1 MHRRALA
8 VSAFVLS
15 MFMLL
20 TGVLVA
26 LPVEHAEA
34 DSFDL
39 GPDGYFSTM
48 SDGEMPMRS
57 EGATADGAR
66 KVLFGKSGSAIP
78 NAAKMVESGDADT
91 AQVDGKYLVLG
102 KGPNDNTENRSPR
115 ANNTHYSW
123 VWSKT
128 TQLAPNEVLLWAD
141 DVITTPFTF
150 AAGSLCSGYPCN
162 TFDAGIADTET
173 KRASVESYVAKVSQ
187 QLGSDTYYSD
197 VELNQMGATTQLP
210 GVCTKGAAAGCSSG
224 FNSSDQT
231 DSVGSYR
238 VFPLSTGDMAEYF
251 NADDG
256 ISNTAENNKR
266 QCPETACNSANGASG
281 SWLRSAYWISAY
293 VALGVRYDGYP
304 DYYYTDVTGLG
315 LRPAVRLELDNLLL
329 SAHSGNQSQVLNA
342 PDSASPDSL
351 RLTFVDAET
360 SVVLSK
366 TPYIEQDAGVGGKWV
381 LRDLEGSS
389 NLESQSGL
397 GWKLVDPED
406 VSGGVVA
413 SGRTNYDAAAK
424 SDGNMVVPCETLTPG
439 KDYILSM
446 WGQQDGSDT
455 VGWSNRATVPVTGTV
470 TADGDGVCALNIKSP
485 PSYGIELTG
494 RSDGALTAYKIGD
507 YSGEVFDQTGAL
519 KSVRLD
525 TPTVPSGLK
534 TVLKNAAETAGGSD
548 VDAGNPMGWV
558 ASQWL
563 GYPTDPLSDDVTS
576 AFSPYAGSLQVFA
589 QELAK
594 HTDALGASA
603 GSLPAGTFPQPE
615 STETLPVSGPGLY
628 LIVDSTQSSGGS
640 LPIIV
645 GTKVFNEALEDVV
658 EDGMVDFADA
668 GVKGKPRLGRAALK
682 TSVTDV
688 AKRVVNDDGLDG
700 FDVGSVVEFE
710 VALRVPELS
719 TAFASSSVS
728 YGSYVFGVEDA
739 VKDGLVLQSGTVEVF
754 VDALSPTE
762 PVDIAST
769 GVSVVVAGDGKTLRV
784 DGLKALFATDG
795 ASPVANKTSVP
806 VGSLIR
812 VRYAAVLAAGDGT
825 RYAAP
830 GGGNTVANV
839 NEVKLTRSHAGTA
852 TTGWADNEDGTEWKT
867 AASNVYSFKV
877 DVVKVDKDDASKKLG
892 GATFK
897 VSRDGNPLKF
907 KELSDGVYRL
917 DATGGAEVETA
928 SDGTG
933 KLTLLGVEARELSFK
948 ETKAPDEYFKVSDF
962 GVEVVPVWYPN
973 ATEVELASYR
983 TSGTN
988 LAYVSQDGHSVT
1000 VADPS
1005 KSLANLPYTGGVGIL
1020 LLLIIGGAFLMFAVR
1035 PYYLSHCAEA
1045 TANILI

>member
-1 MHRRALA
+1 
-8 VSAFVLS
+8 
-15 MFMLL
+15 
-20 TGVLVA
+20 
-26 LPVEHAEA
+26 
-34 DSFDL
+34 
-39 GPDGYFSTM
+39 
-48 SDGEMPMRS
+48 
-57 EGATADGAR
+57 
-66 KVLFGKSGSAIP
+66 
-78 NAAKMVESGDADT
+78 
-91 AQVDGKYLVLG
+91 
-102 KGPNDNTENRSPR
+102 
-115 ANNTHYSW
+115 
-123 VWSKT
+123 
-128 TQLAPNEVLLWAD
+128 
-141 DVITTPFTF
+141 
-150 AAGSLCSGYPCN
+150 
-162 TFDAGIADTET
+162 
-173 KRASVESYVAKVSQ
+173 
-187 QLGSDTYYSD
+187 
-197 VELNQMGATTQLP
+197 
-210 GVCTKGAAAGCSSG
+210 
-224 FNSSDQT
+224 
-231 DSVGSYR
+231 
-238 VFPLSTGDMAEYF
+238 
-251 NADDG
+251 
-256 ISNTAENNKR
+256 
-266 QCPETACNSANGASG
+266 
-281 SWLRSAYWISAY
+281 
-293 VALGVRYDGYP
+293 
-304 DYYYTDVTGLG
+304 
-315 LRPAVRLELDNLLL
+315 
-329 SAHSGNQSQVLNA
+329 
-342 PDSASPDSL
+342 
-351 RLTFVDAET
+351 LTFVDADAR
-360 SVVLSK
+360 VVLSK
-366 TPYIEQDAGVGGKWV
+366 TPVIEQDAGVGGEWV

-389 NLESQSGL
+389 NLDAQSGL

-406 VSGGVVA
+406 GSGG
-413 SGRTNYDAAAK
+413 
-424 SDGNMVVPCETLTPG
+424 VVPCETLTPG
-439 KDYILSM
+439 KDYTLSV

-455 VGWSNRATVPVTGTV
+455 EGWSNRATVPVTGTV
-470 TADGDGVCALNIKSP
+470 RADGDGVCALDIRNP
-485 PSYGIELTG
+485 VAYGISLTG
-494 RSDGALTAYKIGD
+494 QTSGVLTAYRIGEYGD
-507 YSGEVFDQTGAL
+507 AVFSQTGAL
-519 KSVRLD
+519 KSVRLG

-534 TVLKNAAETAGGSD
+534 TVLKNAAESAGGGD
-548 VDAGNPMGWV
+548 VDTDNPIGWV
-558 ASQWL
+558 ASRWL
-563 GYPTDPLSDDVTS
+563 GYPTDPASDDVTS
-576 AFSPYAGSLQVFA
+576 AFSPYAGQLQLFA
-589 QELAK
+589 QALAEAVGM
-594 HTDALGASA
+594 DASALGASA

-615 STETLPVSGPGLY
+615 STAMLPVSGPGLY
-628 LIVDSTQSSGGS
+628 LIVDSTQGEGGS

-658 EDGMVDFADA
+658 EDGMVDFVDA
-668 GVKGKPRLGRAALK
+668 GVRGKPRLGRAVLK

-688 AKRVVNDDGLDG
+688 AKRIVNDAGLDG

-795 ASPVANKTSVP
+795 ASPVANKAGVP

-867 AASNVYSFKV
+867 AAANVYSFKV

-892 GATFK
+892 GAAFE

-907 KELSDGVYRL
+907 TKVSDGVYRL

-988 LAYVSQDGHSVT
+988 LVYVSQDGHSVT

-1020 LLLIIGGAFLMFAVR
+1020 LLLVVGGVFLVFAVR
-1035 PYYLSHCAEA
+1035 PYYLSHRAEA

>member
-1 MHRRALA
+1 
-8 VSAFVLS
+8 V
-15 MFMLL
+15 
-20 TGVLVA
+20 
-26 LPVEHAEA
+26 
-34 DSFDL
+34 
-39 GPDGYFSTM
+39 
-48 SDGEMPMRS
+48 
-57 EGATADGAR
+57 
-66 KVLFGKSGSAIP
+66 
-78 NAAKMVESGDADT
+78 DT
-91 AQVDGKYLVLG
+91 
-102 KGPNDNTENRSPR
+102 DNP
-115 ANNTHYSW
+115 
-123 VWSKT
+123 
-128 TQLAPNEVLLWAD
+128 
-141 DVITTPFTF
+141 I
-150 AAGSLCSGYPCN
+150 
-162 TFDAGIADTET
+162 
-173 KRASVESYVAKVSQ
+173 
-187 QLGSDTYYSD
+187 
-197 VELNQMGATTQLP
+197 
-210 GVCTKGAAAGCSSG
+210 
-224 FNSSDQT
+224 
-231 DSVGSYR
+231 
-238 VFPLSTGDMAEYF
+238 
-251 NADDG
+251 
-256 ISNTAENNKR
+256 
-266 QCPETACNSANGASG
+266 
-281 SWLRSAYWISAY
+281 
-293 VALGVRYDGYP
+293 
-304 DYYYTDVTGLG
+304 
-315 LRPAVRLELDNLLL
+315 
-329 SAHSGNQSQVLNA
+329 
-342 PDSASPDSL
+342 
-351 RLTFVDAET
+351 
-360 SVVLSK
+360 
-366 TPYIEQDAGVGGKWV
+366 
-381 LRDLEGSS
+381 
-389 NLESQSGL
+389 
-397 GWKLVDPED
+397 
-406 VSGGVVA
+406 
-413 SGRTNYDAAAK
+413 
-424 SDGNMVVPCETLTPG
+424 
-439 KDYILSM
+439 
-446 WGQQDGSDT
+446 
-455 VGWSNRATVPVTGTV
+455 
-470 TADGDGVCALNIKSP
+470 
-485 PSYGIELTG
+485 
-494 RSDGALTAYKIGD
+494 
-507 YSGEVFDQTGAL
+507 
-519 KSVRLD
+519 
-525 TPTVPSGLK
+525 
-534 TVLKNAAETAGGSD
+534 
-548 VDAGNPMGWV
+548 GWV
-558 ASQWL
+558 ASRWL
-563 GYPTDPLSDDVTS
+563 GYPTDPASDDVTS
-576 AFSPYAGSLQVFA
+576 AFSPYAGQLQLFA
-589 QELAK
+589 QALAEAVGM
-594 HTDALGASA
+594 DASALGASA

-615 STETLPVSGPGLY
+615 STAMLPVSGPGLY
-628 LIVDSTQSSGGS
+628 LIVDSTQGEGGS

-658 EDGMVDFADA
+658 EDGMVDFVDA
-668 GVKGKPRLGRAALK
+668 GVRGKPRLGRAVLK

-688 AKRVVNDDGLDG
+688 AKRIVNDAGLDG

-795 ASPVANKTSVP
+795 ASPVANKAGVP

-867 AASNVYSFKV
+867 AAANVYSFKV

-892 GATFK
+892 GAAFE

-907 KELSDGVYRL
+907 TKVSDGVYRL

-988 LAYVSQDGHSVT
+988 LVYVSQDGHSVT

-1020 LLLIIGGAFLMFAVR
+1020 LLLVVGGVFLVFAVR
-1035 PYYLSHCAEA
+1035 PYYLSHRAEA

>member
-1 MHRRALA
+1 MHRGALA

-20 TGVLVA
+20 TGVMLG
-26 LPVEHAEA
+26 LPVEQAEA

-39 GPDGYFSTM
+39 GPDGYFSVM

-57 EGATADGAR
+57 ITSEANAR
-66 KVLFGKSGSAIP
+66 KVLFGKSGSLP
-78 NAAKMVESGDADT
+78 NAAKVVEMSDADK

-102 KGPNDNTENRSPR
+102 KGLNKNTDNRSPNEGSTEGES
-115 ANNTHYSW
+115 AW
-123 VWSKT
+123 WSET
-128 TQLAPNEVLLWAD
+128 TQLDESEALLWAD
-141 DVITTPFTF
+141 DVVTSTFRFGTPSTC
-150 AAGSLCSGYPCN
+150 GTVPVCN
-162 TFDAGIADTET
+162 TFDAGTATGGQ
-173 KRASVESYVAKVSQ
+173 ASYESYAATVSRL
-187 QLGSDTYYSD
+187 LGSNLDYLQYSD
-197 VELNQMGATTQLP
+197 FELGQVGAASRLNA
-210 GVCTKGAAAGCSSG
+210 VCTESSG
-224 FNSSDQT
+224 GCVTGFSADQT
-231 DSVGSYR
+231 LSVGSYR

-251 NADDG
+251 NARNGDYPDDYP
-256 ISNTAENNKR
+256 KR
-266 QCPETACNSANGASG
+266 QCSAGSCNNKAEHG
-281 SWLRSAYWISAY
+281 SWLRSAFWGNKKVVLVVTATGSTGYLATT
-293 VALGVRYDGYP
+293 YD
-304 DYYYTDVTGLG
+304 TLG

-470 TADGDGVCALNIKSP
+470 TADGDGVCALNITSP

-494 RSDGALTAYKIGD
+494 RSDGALTAYRIGD
-507 YSGEVFDQTGAL
+507 YSGEVFDQSGAL
-519 KSVRLD
+519 KSVLLN

-534 TVLKNAAETAGGSD
+534 TVLKNAAVAAGGSD

-576 AFSPYAGSLQVFA
+576 AFSPYAGQLQLFA

-615 STETLPVSGPGLY
+615 SMATLPVSGPGLY

-668 GVKGKPRLGRAALK
+668 GVKGKPRLGQAALK
-682 TSVTDV
+682 TSVMDV
-688 AKRVVNDDGLDG
+688 SKRVVNDAGLDG

-867 AASNVYSFKV
+867 AAANVYSFKV

-973 ATEVELASYR
+973 AIEVELASYR

-1035 PYYLSHCAEA
+1035 PYYLSHRAEA